1 MKGSL
6 KLKTVLATLLA
17 ALLLMAAAAAISY
30 QVYSGTIYGQYKTM
44 TMNLAKTEA
53 VTVNAEDVAA
63 VRDEVLRIYRKIC
76 KDNGGVPNFADFTEE
91 QWEAYYKNYED
102 VPQMPEYQ
110 RTLQLLHEINDAN
123 DINSIYIGYMD
134 VETYYGIYLVDGSV
148 NAEACQVGTCDPFE
162 ESNAEQM
169 RKGDYD
175 FPAYITNYEEYGWLC
190 SAGAGIY
197 DDNGEIVGTAMLD
210 ISMDEVVRNLHEFL
224 FNLCL
229 VLTIITVVICLVI
242 LFAINKT
249 LLIPVKSLSQAA
261 ASFVSEKEKD
271 STEKVQSAISR
282 LEIHTGDEIE
292 ELSDAIKTM
301 EKEINDYI
309 DHLTEITA
317 EKERM
322 GAELNIATQIQAS
335 MLPCIFPAFPD
346 RKEFDIYATMTP
358 AKEVGGDFYDF
369 FMVDETHLAIV
380 MADVSGKGVP
390 AALFMVIGK
399 TLIKDHTTPGRDLGE
414 VFSTVNNLLCE
425 ANSEGLFI
433 TAFEGVLD
441 LVTGE
446 FCFVNAGHEMPFIC
460 KAGGSFAAYKI
471 RPGFVLAGFEDMNY
485 KAGSMTLDVGDLIFQ
500 YTDGVTE
507 ATNVENQLYGMERLE
522 QVLNRVKDRTPS
534 EILPEVKKD
543 IDAFVGEAPQFDDI
557 TMLCV
562 EYKAK
567 MEKA

>member
-346 RKEFDIYATMTP
+346 RKEFDIYASMDP

-369 FMVDETHLAIV
+369 FLVDPDHIALLI
-380 MADVSGKGVP
+380 ADVSGKGVP
-390 AALFMVIGK
+390 AALFMVIAK
-399 TLIKDHTTPGRDLGE
+399 TILKNSAQNGLSPKE
-414 VFSTVNNLLCE
+414 VLENVNNQLCE
-425 ANSEGLFI
+425 NNEAEMF
-433 TAFEGVLD
+433 
-441 LVTGE
+441 VTVWLGIMQISTGKMM
-446 FCFVNAGHEMPFIC
+446 CANAGHEYPAIRR
-460 KAGGSFAAYKI
+460 AGGKYELFKD
-471 RPGFVLAGFEDMNY
+471 RHGFVLAGMEGTRYREYEIQME
-485 KAGSMTLDVGDLIFQ
+485 KGDSIFV
-500 YTDGVTE
+500 YTDGVAE
-507 ATNVENQLYGMERLE
+507 ATNAENELFGTDRMLDALNQDPDASCE
-522 QVLNRVKDRTPS
+522 VLLKTVRKEIDGFVK
-534 EILPEVKKD
+534 
-543 IDAFVGEAPQFDDI
+543 EAPQFDDI
-557 TMLCV
+557 TMLSML
-562 EYKAK
+562 YRG
-567 MEKA
+567 

>member
-292 ELSDAIKTM
+292 ELSDAIKPW
-301 EKEINDYI
+301 K
-309 DHLTEITA
+309 
-317 EKERM
+317 KK
-322 GAELNIATQIQAS
+322 S
-335 MLPCIFPAFPD
+335 MI
-346 RKEFDIYATMTP
+346 
-358 AKEVGGDFYDF
+358 
-369 FMVDETHLAIV
+369 
-380 MADVSGKGVP
+380 
-390 AALFMVIGK
+390 
-399 TLIKDHTTPGRDLGE
+399 TLI
-414 VFSTVNNLLCE
+414 
-425 ANSEGLFI
+425 I
-433 TAFEGVLD
+433 
-441 LVTGE
+441 
-446 FCFVNAGHEMPFIC
+446 
-460 KAGGSFAAYKI
+460 
-471 RPGFVLAGFEDMNY
+471 
-485 KAGSMTLDVGDLIFQ
+485 
-500 YTDGVTE
+500 
-507 ATNVENQLYGMERLE
+507 
-522 QVLNRVKDRTPS
+522 
-534 EILPEVKKD
+534 
-543 IDAFVGEAPQFDDI
+543 
-557 TMLCV
+557 
-562 EYKAK
+562 
-567 MEKA
+567 